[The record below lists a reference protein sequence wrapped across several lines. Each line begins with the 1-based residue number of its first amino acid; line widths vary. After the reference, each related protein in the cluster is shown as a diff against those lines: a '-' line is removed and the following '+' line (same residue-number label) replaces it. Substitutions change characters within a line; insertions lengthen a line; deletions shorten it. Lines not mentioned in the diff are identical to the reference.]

1 MSQLLNALQSE
12 EIIAAKNSPGGTQL
26 KLLLNFRGS
35 HVVLF
40 KPGWY
45 KRDFIVDGS
54 LIYAGKDRHVSEIF
68 AFYLGAVLNLRWTPI
83 VAGRKINLK
92 EIYEKA
98 DKDLKETMTISNGTK
113 YCLYGRCH
121 YCKPTDSICGDSN
134 HDIEGVILNLIPG
147 KLAKHRSP
155 WQRTYKVGEK
165 AEWELDNNYCEPLK
179 KQLTQTR
186 LLDLVDSSIFDFL
199 IQNGDRHHY
208 ETRNDR
214 LVLLDNGKGF
224 GNPFQDF
231 IDILAPLYQCC
242 M

>member
-26 KLLLNFRGS
+26 KLLLNLRGS

-98 DKDLKETMTISNGTK
+98 DNDLKETMTISNGTK